1 MKARRIK
8 YHILLIIAF
17 IIGVSFTQKATAQ
30 NCVSL
35 GQNPETAFP
44 VCGIATFTQSSVNI
58 CGDRT
63 IPSRCNGN
71 VFTDKNPYWYKFTCF
86 SSGTLGF
93 IITPNN
99 VGDDYDWQLF
109 DVTNRNVRDVYNDVS
124 MFVACNWSGES
135 GITGAS
141 PAGNSLIRCEGPG
154 VPLFSSMPFITQGRQ
169 YLLLISHFTNTQS
182 GYSLSFGG
190 GTGSITDPTDPHLL
204 SAEASCDATIVRVK
218 LNKKMKCSS
227 LTPSGS
233 EFKINPPLANVIGAT
248 GIGCNQGFDTDSL
261 ELRLNNPLVPGN
273 YNVIINNGTDGNT
286 LLDNCDRLIPDN
298 EQIPLRI
305 DPIAPT
311 PMDSLIKPGCAP
323 QSVVLVFKKGM
334 RCNSIAPDG
343 SDFILTGN
351 YPANIIS
358 AAGACDANGNAK
370 KITVTFNTPL
380 YRAGRFTITLA
391 SGSDGNTLIDECGQE
406 TPERQQISFDV
417 KDTVNAYFTFTINFG
432 CEVDRVQYS
441 HNGANGVTSWS
452 WNFGIPP
459 SSNAQNP
466 TVDYTLFQPQ
476 ETELIV
482 SNGVC
487 SDTSK
492 AIIPLNN
499 FMKAGFIGPEFICPN
514 DRVLFQ
520 DTSIG
525 QIRAWQW
532 NFGNGNASTQQN
544 PPPQNYPTGINSN
557 YQTETRLIVTNNLGC
572 KDTAYF
578 SSTVVWNCYIAVPS
592 AFTPNGDG
600 LNDFLYPVNAYKAQ
614 KLRFTVY
621 NRFGQRLFYTENRF
635 SKWDGKFLG
644 KPCDIGTYVWT
655 LDYTDG
661 DTGRRITQKGTSI
674 LIK

>member
-1 MKARRIK
+1 MKTSTFRY
-8 YHILLIIAF
+8 YHCILILWIFLCSI
-17 IIGVSFTQKATAQ
+17 SSETKAQ
-30 NCVSL
+30 NCIAL

-44 VCGIATFTQSSVNI
+44 VCGTATFTQSSVNI

-99 VGDDYDWQLF
+99 IGDDYDWQLF

-135 GITGAS
+135 GVTGAS

-169 YLLLISHFTNTQS
+169 YLLLVSHFTNTQS

-204 SAEASCDATIVRVK
+204 SAEASCDATIIRVK

-227 LTPSGS
+227 LTPTGS
-233 EFKINPPLANVIGAT
+233 EFSINPPLANIIGAI

-273 YNVIINNGTDGNT
+273 YTLTINNGTDGNT
-286 LLDNCDRLIPDN
+286 LLDNCDRLIPVN

-323 QSVVLVFKKGM
+323 NSIVLVFRKGM
-334 RCNSIAPDG
+334 RCNSIASDG
-343 SDFILTGN
+343 SDFVLTGN

-358 AAGACDANGNAK
+358 ASGQCDANGNAK
-370 KITVTFNTPL
+370 KITLNLNAPL
-380 YRAGRFTITLA
+380 QRAGRFRIILI
-391 SGSDGNTLIDECGQE
+391 SGNDGNTLIDECGQE
-406 TPERQQISFDV
+406 TPERQFIEFEV
-417 KDTVNAYFTFTINFG
+417 KDTVNADFTFNITYG
-432 CEVDRVQYS
+432 CEVDRVQYN

-452 WNFGIPP
+452 WGFGNLP
-459 SSNAQNP
+459 SSSIQNP
-466 TVDYTLFQPQ
+466 VVNYTVFQP
-476 ETELIV
+476 TEATLIV

-499 FMKAGFIGPEFICPN
+499 FLKAGFIAPEYICPN
-514 DRVLFQ
+514 DLAKFQ

-525 QIRAWQW
+525 QIISWQW
-532 NFGNGNASTQQN
+532 SFGNGNTSTLQN
-544 PPPQNYPTGINSN
+544 PSPQGYLAGNSN

-572 KDTAYF
+572 KDTAYYN
-578 SSTVVWNCYIAVPS
+578 SNVVWNCYIAVPS

-600 LNDFLYPVNAYKAQ
+600 LNDYLYPVNAYKAQ
-614 KLRFTVY
+614 KLRFAVY

-635 SKWDGKFLG
+635 SKWDGKFQG
-644 KPCDIGTYVWT
+644 KACDIGTYVWT

-661 DTGRRITQKGTSI
+661 DTGKRISQKGTSI